1 MEYFATLDTED
12 VLPELNRR
20 ISRYDEWLS
29 SSGLMTR
36 WARVLKVYNGLKPDD
51 TDMNLNTVRLR
62 SHGKQGELA
71 YLHANHFRNLC
82 QHVLVLV
89 TGQRPALQVRA
100 SNSDFK
106 SQVQAQLG
114 NSVLDY
120 YLREKRIEANLKQAV
135 EHCILWGESHVS
147 VLWNPGAGEPYVT
160 DPDTQ
165 RVVREGDIEV
175 RNILPNDLIRDSN
188 ARRLEDCPWR
198 IVRRVENKHELMA
211 KFPDKASAIGASVT
225 ESVSSRI
232 GQWNDHDA
240 DSDLI
245 SSYWFFH
252 EKTDLVPEGRM
263 IYFVNGGVLVDGSL
277 PYDGIPIYSMIPSE
291 IPNLPTGYTPSF
303 DALPLQESINII
315 GSSIISN
322 QRAFGVQNIWTKPGG
337 VSVTEIAGS
346 LNLIETNEKPE
357 ALQLCATPPEL
368 FNFRQTLIQEME
380 NIMGINSVVRGNPE
394 ANLKSGAALALVA
407 SQAVQFMS
415 GLQGSYNSA
424 MEGVGGSILRLLQ
437 TYAKTT
443 RVATIVGVKGRAYQ
457 KQFSGADL
465 AAARSVVVEQVAAVS
480 KTAAGQIE
488 IANQLLQANMIKRPE
503 EYLSVVT
510 TGKLDPLVEDDSAK
524 LLLVRAE
531 NEAMLDGRPHM
542 AHVGEIHADHI
553 QGHLNLLASPEAKE
567 DGALVT
573 RVLAAVSEHLTL
585 WRTADPA
592 ILMITGQQ
600 PPPPPPGV
608 PGGPDQ
614 GQGPEQGQQGEVSP
628 EVMNQAQP
636 SQPNMPSLPEGAP
649 PESQAAYAQLAPQP
663 TPGMISG

>member
-1 MEYFATLDTED
+1 MADYFATLQEND
-12 VLPELNRR
+12 VLAELNRR
-20 ISRYDEWLS
+20 VSRYDEWLS
-29 SSGLMTR
+29 SSGVMSR

-51 TDMNLNTVRLR
+51 GDQTISTVRLR
-62 SHGKQGELA
+62 SGGKQGELA

-100 SNSDFK
+100 SNSDSA

-114 NSVLDY
+114 NSVIDY
-120 YLREKRIEANLKQAV
+120 YLREKKVEANLKQAV
-135 EHCILWGESHVS
+135 EHCVLWGESHITT
-147 VLWNPGAGEPYVT
+147 LWNPGAGDPYVT
-160 DPDTQ
+160 DPETQ

-175 RNILPNDLIRDSN
+175 RNVLPNDVIRDVN
-188 ARRLEDCPWR
+188 ARRLADSPWR
-198 IVRRVENKHELMA
+198 IIRRVENKYELA
-211 KFPDKASAIGASVT
+211 ARFPDKAQAIMGTNNQSITSKIAAYN
-225 ESVSSRI
+225 EY
-232 GQWNDHDA
+232 NA

-245 SSYWFFH
+245 PVYWFFH
-252 EKTDLVPEGRM
+252 DKSDLLPDGRM
-263 IYFVNGGVLVDGSL
+263 TYFVDGAVLVDGSL
-277 PYDGIPIYSMIPSE
+277 AYDGIPVYSLIPSE

-337 VSVTEIAGS
+337 VSVNQVAGS
-346 LNLIETNEKPE
+346 LNLIESNERPE

-380 NIMGINSVVRGNPE
+380 NIMGVNSVVRGNPE

-415 GLQGSYNSA
+415 GLQGAYNSA
-424 MEGVGGSILRLLQ
+424 MESVGGAMLRLLQ

-443 RVATIVGVKGRAYQ
+443 RVATIVGLKGRAYQ

-488 IANQLLQANMIKRPE
+488 IANQLLQAQMIKRPE

-531 NEAMLDGRPHM
+531 NEALLEGRPHLP
-542 AHVGEIHADHI
+542 HVGEIHADHI

-567 DGALVT
+567 NPQLVI
-573 RVLAAVSEHLTL
+573 RVLEAVNEHIAL
-585 WRTADPA
+585 WRSADPA

-600 PPPPPPGV
+600 PPPQPARPPAPPGAP
-608 PGGPDQ
+608 PGP
-614 GQGPEQGQQGEVSP
+614 QGEVSP
-628 EVMNQAQP
+628 AVMNQAQP
-636 SQPNMPSLPEGAP
+636 NQPNMPRLPEGAP
-649 PESQAAYAQLAPQP
+649 AESQAAYEQLAPQA
-663 TPGMISG
+663 TPGMVSG